1 MNVFRTESGHEIRA
15 FQGQAEADPE
25 QELAGTGN
33 ALARAI
39 AEAAM
44 EAAKHIESTHEFE
57 VSRIQIVVAPNPGP
71 KSYKV
76 TITPTG

>member
-1 MNVFRTESGHEIRA
+1 MSVFRAESGREIRA
-15 FQGQAEADPE
+15 FQGQADADPE

-39 AEAAM
+39 AAAAM
-44 EAAKHIESTHEFE
+44 EAAKHIGTTHEFE
-57 VSRIQIVVAPNPGP
+57 VSRIQIVVDPNPGP